1 MIAVIRDNASIPR
14 ERVLSSVLTMPSDF
28 RILGSAAK
36 IPATPTIAIDVIPS
50 VLSSRPK
57 PATRS
62 TSIAKRTAIG
72 AIRRPNHAFG
82 EELFVFSVS
91 LICFPSF
98 V

>member
-1 MIAVIRDNASIPR
+1 MIRDNASIPR
-14 ERVLSSVLTMPSDF
+14 DRVLSSVLTMPSDF
-28 RILGSAAK
+28 RILGNVAK
-36 IPATPTIAIDVIPS
+36 IPATPTIAIDVNPS
-50 VLSSRPK
+50 LLSSRPK
-57 PATRS
+57 PAITS
-62 TSIAKRTAIG
+62 ASIARRTAIG